1 VWQFGPYRVEQ
12 LIARG
17 GMGEVLRAYDTRHDR
32 LVALKLL
39 HESIALDESFRE
51 RFKREAHA
59 VARLREPHVI
69 PIHAYGEIDGRLYLD
84 MRLVDGEDVSTLLA
98 RERALSPEWV
108 LDVLG
113 QVADALDA
121 AHAEGLVHR
130 DVKPSNILI
139 SRTGFAYLVDFGITY
154 SMGVAERGLTSTGS
168 AVGTVDYMAPERF
181 TAGAVDQRA
190 DVYSLACVLYQC
202 VTGEKPFAGETVLA
216 LAHAHLSEPP
226 PVASSRVRGLPR
238 ALDEV
243 IACGMAKDPGG
254 RFTSARALINAA
266 WGALRSP
273 AATAVQPAYM
283 PLPTGSVPSG
293 SVPSASGPSGTGLGW
308 APVEPPRRS
317 GAAFWGWT
325 AAAILLVA
333 ALGVGAAYYFTRD
346 PSTVAASVPAAESSP
361 QIVTEQASPSTVTR
375 QAPTSTVT
383 RTVPTTAETVTPPTD
398 ADLGLATPMSTP
410 ACDGS
415 AVVIAASAV
424 DPSSYSSQVQG
435 DLQAFPGSSYLHA
448 PTTGCTS
455 LRQRMPDGSD
465 IYSVYYGPYSSVD
478 AACAQRAAI
487 GGDSYVKTLDNV
499 SDPST
504 TISCD

>member
-293 SVPSASGPSGTGLGW
+293 SVPSASGPAGTGLGW
-308 APVEPPRRS
+308 AGRAAEAFRCRVLGMDRGGDPVGGRAGRWCRLLLHPRPVDGRRQRAGGRVVAADSDRAGVSVHCDQTGADVDGDQDGADDRGDRHAADGRRS
-317 GAAFWGWT
+317 WSGHADEHPGVRRECGGDRRLGGGPVLVLLAGAGGPAGVPRLVVPARANNRVYVV
-325 AAAILLVA
+325 AAA
-333 ALGVGAAYYFTRD
+333 
-346 PSTVAASVPAAESSP
+346 
-361 QIVTEQASPSTVTR
+361 
-375 QAPTSTVT
+375 
-383 RTVPTTAETVTPPTD
+383 D
-398 ADLGLATPMSTP
+398 AG
-410 ACDGS
+410 
-415 AVVIAASAV
+415 
-424 DPSSYSSQVQG
+424 
-435 DLQAFPGSSYLHA
+435 
-448 PTTGCTS
+448 
-455 LRQRMPDGSD
+455 RQRHLFCLLWTILECGRG
-465 IYSVYYGPYSSVD
+465 VC
-478 AACAQRAAI
+478 AA
-487 GGDSYVKTLDNV
+487 GGHRR
-499 SDPST
+499 
-504 TISCD
+504 